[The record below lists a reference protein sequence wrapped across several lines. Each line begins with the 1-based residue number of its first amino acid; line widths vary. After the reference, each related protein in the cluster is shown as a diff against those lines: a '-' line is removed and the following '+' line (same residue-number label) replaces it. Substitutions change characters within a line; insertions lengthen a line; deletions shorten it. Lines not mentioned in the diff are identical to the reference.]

1 MEITEWPSMC
11 ETPLLLQNF
20 MYLTENNG
28 DVHIHNTPGL
38 VYNESH
44 LLAGW

>member
-1 MEITEWPSMC
+1 MEITEWPGMC
-11 ETPLLLQNF
+11 ETPLLLQN
-20 MYLTENNG
+20 LTENNG